1 MPACHWGW
9 NLEVSGGNEGRVL
22 WSNPR
27 YLYGRIFYVGLLVIP
42 HILGS
47 GWECSDLSCSWCL
60 FKHERSQTERERE
73 RRRADQSRGW
83 WSFHPS
89 PSLALPLA
97 CTWLTVGVKIT
108 LEWCLLCH
116 WLTLSRIMDNHHTNR
131 RAAHWCRGVPR
142 WGGGVEVSL
151 FGCHHHWDDMLTDV

>member
-1 MPACHWGW
+1 MDYHSWQWRSFSNSLFFLKIKIRVCICSKCVFVHACVSLGW

-60 FKHERSQTERERE
+60 FKHERSQTEREGERE
-73 RRRADQSRGW
+73 TKSRPEQGMMKLSPLPITCPPSRMYVADCRGKNH
-83 WSFHPS
+83 FRMVPAL
-89 PSLALPLA
+89 SLADI
-97 CTWLTVGVKIT
+97 VK
-108 LEWCLLCH
+108 
-116 WLTLSRIMDNHHTNR
+116 DN
-131 RAAHWCRGVPR
+131 G
-142 WGGGVEVSL
+142 
-151 FGCHHHWDDMLTDV
+151 